1 MPIDDRTSLIAEFLL
16 YFGTMI
22 RGMNAILGKELEAYG
37 VTWPQFHLLKVVKY
51 SARVTVTELSTSLL
65 VAPPTA
71 SRMIDGLC
79 SKGLLVKEKDAMDHR
94 VAVVK
99 LTPQS
104 GVLLE
109 RLLELQNDV
118 MTAVFAEEE
127 TPELERNVKSLG
139 RVASKL
145 YATAEKKR
153 EKA

>member
-1 MPIDDRTSLIAEFLL
+1 
-16 YFGTMI
+16 
-22 RGMNAILGKELEAYG
+22 
-37 VTWPQFHLLKVVKY
+37 
-51 SARVTVTELSTSLL
+51 
-65 VAPPTA
+65 
-71 SRMIDGLC
+71 
-79 SKGLLVKEKDAMDHR
+79 MDHR

-104 GVLLE
+104 VVLLE